1 MLARRH
7 GVTALAHT
15 WISSCVDLTSAVS
28 PTAAKEQTFCKV
40 SSVPVPGKCAAPETA
55 LRRPAPQ
62 IPPTLGAIPNAGVP
76 YRRWTSTLNLKTV
89 KCGTRERQVN
99 DSADRRLCADR
110 RLQDSRFGRPRR
122 LNRLVVLA

>member
-40 SSVPVPGKCAAPETA
+40 SSVPVPGKCSAPETA

-62 IPPTLGAIPNAGVP
+62 IPPTLVQYQMRADCHHVP
-76 YRRWTSTLNLKTV
+76 D
-89 KCGTRERQVN
+89 GH
-99 DSADRRLCADR
+99 
-110 RLQDSRFGRPRR
+110 PR
-122 LNRLVVLA
+122 

>member
-62 IPPTLGAIPNAGVP
+62 IPPTLGAIPNAGGAISP
-76 YRRWTSTLNLKTV
+76 MDTHAELENSEMRNARATS
-89 KCGTRERQVN
+89 Q
-99 DSADRRLCADR
+99 
-110 RLQDSRFGRPRR
+110 
-122 LNRLVVLA
+122 